1 MNISFFT
8 PFTSRPKLALCLT
21 LSVFATTGVN
31 AEDNVDSDDYALF
44 ELSEDIDACEDDA
57 NLPTGFTYTEYTS
70 DCQYNENMTVITD
83 GTSFG
88 FADTNGNI
96 VIHPAF
102 EEASRFDEG
111 LALVKQQGK
120 YGYINP
126 KGNFVIH
133 PTFEDAWGFWEGRA
147 KIAQNSKYGFI
158 DKQGNIAIK
167 PSFDETGNWFEQGL
181 VSVKINDKWGFMD
194 KNGQIKI
201 APIYDHVEDFSEQ
214 LALVAKDTGKTDSDG
229 EPIIHY
235 GYITPKGKIALPL
248 KYDYA
253 TSFINGSAMVIT
265 DDSIYFINKKGERVE
280 PSWQE

>member
-8 PFTSRPKLALCLT
+8 PSTSRPKLALCLA
-21 LSVFATTGVN
+21 LFVFATTGVN

-44 ELSEDIDACEDDA
+44 DLSEDIDACEDDTK
-57 NLPTGFTYTEYTS
+57 LPTGFSYKEYTS

-83 GTSFG
+83 GTVYG
-88 FADTNGNI
+88 FANKDGK
-96 VIHPAF
+96 VIIRPTF
-102 EEASRFDEG
+102 EDAHDFDEG

-126 KGNFVIH
+126 KGNIVIR

-147 KIAQNSKYGFI
+147 KIAQNGKYGFI
-158 DKQGNIAIK
+158 GKKGNIAIK

-194 KNGQIKI
+194 KNGQTKI

-229 EPIIHY
+229 DPIWQY
-235 GYITPKGKIALPL
+235 GYIDTKGKIALPL

-253 TSFINGSAMVIT
+253 TSFINGSAMVIA

-280 PSWQE
+280 PEL